1 MTHAIETSALRRKFW
16 RKEAVKGVDLT
27 VPSGSIYAFLGP
39 NGAGKTTTIKMLM
52 NLLRPSGGEA
62 RILGTPSHRLRA
74 RHFESI
80 GYVSENQELPE
91 WMTVGRFLN
100 YLKPFYPTW
109 DDAFCADL
117 VDRFQ
122 LPLDRKLK
130 HLSRGMKVK
139 AALISSL
146 VYHPRL
152 LVLDEPFTGLDPL
165 VRDQLVEGVLEL
177 VDRGD
182 WTVFISSHDL
192 QEVENIASH
201 VGFLSDGQ
209 LLLSESQE
217 ELKERFRAV
226 EVVLEEP
233 QLWPIDAPAD
243 WHRVPENRQ
252 SVAQRVFRFTATNP
266 KELEDNQ
273 LLHSLFPSLVDSSQS
288 SMSLRSIF
296 LTLAENPTP
305 FQSLRAP
312 EGPR

>member
-1 MTHAIETSALRRKFW
+1 MTHAIETTALRRKFW
-16 RKEAVKGVDLT
+16 RKEAVKGVDLA

-52 NLLRPSGGEA
+52 NLLRPSSGEA
-62 RILGTPSHRLRA
+62 HILGTPSHRLRA

-91 WMTVGRFLN
+91 WMTVERFLK

-109 DDAFCADL
+109 DDDFCAQL
-117 VDRFQ
+117 LDRFQ

-139 AALISSL
+139 ASLVSSL
-146 VYHPRL
+146 VYHPQL

-177 VDRGD
+177 VDQGD

-217 ELKERFRAV
+217 ELKGRFQEI

-233 QLWPIDAPAD
+233 QLWPVDAPAS
-243 WHRVPENRQ
+243 WHRAQVSGEDR
-252 SVAQRVFRFTATNP
+252 AQRVFRFTATNP
-266 KELEDNQ
+266 KELEDNH
-273 LLHSLFPSLVDSSQS
+273 LLRSLFPGLVDSSQS

-296 LTLAENPTP
+296 VTLAENPRIGLP
-305 FQSLRAP
+305 SQAP
-312 EGPR
+312 EGHR